1 VPRKDSSPSLVSAC
15 ALFSLMGSHLGN
27 FFFYFL
33 FWSVVPLYVESS
45 SQEKT
50 DSQTSRKRKE
60 RDLMTFAFPVDR
72 TGNYICSTGHFVFCS
87 FYREPSH
94 WKLLKGEEY
103 YCYILGKTGIRMERI
118 DGPLATWQVCW
129 HFALVT
135 QFEWP
140 SAEDCWALL
149 QR

>member
-1 VPRKDSSPSLVSAC
+1 MGAQEGLVSFPRLC
-15 ALFSLMGSHLGN
+15 MRALFSNGVTPWEL
-27 FFFYFL
+27 FFNFL

-94 WKLLKGEEY
+94 WKLFEGY
-103 YCYILGKTGIRMERI
+103 YYYILGKTGIRMERM